1 MSKTIFKFFFKWK
14 IVEKKPIQLTVTD
27 YEQIKAR
34 KTVEEKPH
42 KRLSFLDEESLRRR
56 SDSKMLDNGMAF
68 VSSRFSPKNPQFLY
82 PFYKT
87 FSTPFEK
94 PKNFNE
100 ENKEGG
106 DL

>member
-1 MSKTIFKFFFKWK
+1 M
-14 IVEKKPIQLTVTD
+14 TVTD

-68 VSSRFSPKNPQFLY
+68 VSSKFSPQNPQFLY

-87 FSTPFEK
+87 VSTPIEK
-94 PKNFNE
+94 PKNFYE